1 MLFDQQL
8 KTSIKGD
15 FNMNKGEFVRAI
27 AEKGG
32 FTLKDADIAYTAF
45 VETVKEALKK
55 GDSVALAGFGTY
67 SVKSRAARKGV
78 NPLTGKQ
85 ITIKAAKVPSF
96 KFGKSFKD
104 TL

>member
-1 MLFDQQL
+1 
-8 KTSIKGD
+8 
-15 FNMNKGEFVRAI
+15 MNKGEFVRAI

-32 FTLKDADIAYTAF
+32 FTLKDADVAYNAF
-45 VETVKEALKK
+45 VGTIQEALKK
-55 GDSVALAGFGTY
+55 GDSIALAGFGTY
-67 SVKSRAARKGV
+67 TVKKRAARKGV

-85 ITIKAAKVPSF
+85 ITIKAAKVPAF